1 MCAWQRERRK
11 GAGVGGGGE
20 EGDRMHLNMHIDALP
35 VHPAPP
41 CTRAEQLEVCARK
54 SVGARSTEHL
64 IFVRLCVSLA
74 WVK

>member
-1 MCAWQRERRK
+1 MRGRERGERERE
-11 GAGVGGGGE
+11 GEGGGE

-54 SVGARSTEHL
+54 SVGARSTEHF
-64 IFVRLCVSLA
+64 IFVRLCVFLA